1 MSKPLL
7 QIDNLHI
14 EFRTSRGHLQ
24 ALNGVSLG
32 VQPGE
37 IFGVVGETGCGKSIT
52 GLSVLQLLPKSAH
65 ITAGS
70 ITFDGQDML
79 SLSERAMRHIR
90 GERIA
95 MIFQDPST
103 SLNPVFTIG
112 SQIERVV
119 RTHLDLSKKAA
130 RKHTVEMLE
139 AVGLPDV
146 ERIMA
151 SYPHQLSGG
160 MKQRAMIALALSCRP
175 SLLIADEPTT
185 ALDVTIQAQ
194 ILALLR
200 DLQQKFGIAVILI
213 SHNLG
218 VVAQVCDRLA
228 VLYAGRVA
236 ETGPTETIFEAPHHP
251 YTQGLLKAVPRPAT
265 RGHQLTAIPG
275 NVPPNPGAVVGC
287 AFAPRC
293 IFAFERCKQDRPTL
307 IEVDSQHQSACFL
320 ETERITSR

>member
-1 MSKPLL
+1 MLL
-7 QIDNLHI
+7 IARDQQDVG
-14 EFRTSRGHLQ
+14 SCGHVKLLPQ
-24 ALNGVSLG
+24 SLA

-70 ITFDGQDML
+70 ITFAGLDMV
-79 SLSERAMRHIR
+79 SMSEREMRKLR
-90 GERIA
+90 GQRIST
-95 MIFQDPST
+95 IFQDPTS

-112 SQIERVV
+112 SQLERVV
-119 RTHLDLSKKAA
+119 QTHLGLSKKKA
-130 RKHTVEMLE
+130 RKHTAEMLA

-146 ERIMA
+146 DRIMQ

-175 SLLIADEPTT
+175 DLIIADEPTT

-200 DLQQKFGIAVILI
+200 DLQQEFGVAVVLI

-228 VLYAGRVA
+228 VLYAGRVV
-236 ETGPTETIFEAPHHP
+236 ETGPTDTIFANPQHP
-251 YTQGLLKAVPRPAT
+251 YTQGLLKAIPRPGS
-265 RGHQLTAIPG
+265 RGQQLAAIPG
-275 NVPPNPGAVVGC
+275 SVPANPGAVVGC
-287 AFAPRC
+287 AFASRC
-293 IFAFERCKQDRPTL
+293 TVA
-307 IEVDSQHQSACFL
+307 IEPCLQETPLLCQIAANHQCACFL
-320 ETERITSR
+320 TSEERVSA